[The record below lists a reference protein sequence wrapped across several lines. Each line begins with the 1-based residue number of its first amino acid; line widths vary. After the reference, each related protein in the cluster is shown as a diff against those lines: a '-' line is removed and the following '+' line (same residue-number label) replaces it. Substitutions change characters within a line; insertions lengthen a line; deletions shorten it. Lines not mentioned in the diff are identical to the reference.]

1 MSKRVYL
8 SIDISVIPEQED
20 TPVSLRI
27 QVSAATVKALH
38 TRLQQAYLKDDVRV
52 VRRTTVLIDLLV
64 HHVPMAV
71 LCERW
76 RLSVS
81 CLYDWQKAFLLRGL
95 DSLISRH
102 SGGRPEKLTPSQK
115 KRLVELIEAGPLVVG
130 CETACW
136 NSVLIRVLIWR
147 EFGVLYNRHYVC
159 TLLHNLGFSFQKA
172 RFVSD
177 HLDAAK
183 RLAWLQ
189 DKWPAIVGAAKR
201 CKGLI
206 LFEDEASFAQWGSLS
221 YTWAR
226 RGHQPE
232 VPTSGKRKGYKV
244 FGAIEYFSGRLF
256 YRGIEGRFNSESYQG
271 FLQMI
276 MAQTSEHLFLIH
288 DGARYHTSAATQA
301 FLAAH
306 SDRITEHPLPS
317 YSPDYNPIEYLW
329 KKTKQRATHNKYFN
343 EFTALT
349 VSVDKALAYFATHP
363 EEVRGLSLA
372 FMCRVRYLPLR
383 TISSPSG
390 LWRLSYI
397 PFPTTHPHCR
407 PSSMRHLSSHSRWNG
422 SPPAF
427 LRSPDAWKSFV
438 TAWMTTW

>member
-8 SIDISVIPEQED
+8 SIDISVLPEQED
-20 TPVSLRI
+20 TPVRLRI
-27 QVSAATVKALH
+27 QVSSATVKALH
-38 TRLQQAYLKDDVRV
+38 AKLQQAYLKDDMRL

-64 HHVPMAV
+64 HQVPIPV

-76 RLSVS
+76 SLSAS
-81 CLYDWQKAFLLRGL
+81 CLYDWQRAFLLHGL
-95 DSLISRH
+95 DSLVYRH
-102 SGGRPEKLTPSQK
+102 SGGRRPKLTPRQK

-136 NSVLIRVLIWR
+136 DAVLIRVLIWR
-147 EFGVLYNRHYVC
+147 EFGVLYNRQYVC

-177 HLDAAK
+177 HLDTAKRLVWLEQKWPRILRAAK
-183 RLAWLQ
+183 RRRGW
-189 DKWPAIVGAAKR
+189 
-201 CKGLI
+201 I

-226 RGHQPE
+226 RGQQPE

-256 YRGIEGRFNSESYQG
+256 SQGIEGRFNSESYQA

-276 MAQTSEHLFLIH
+276 LAQTTHHLFLIH
-288 DGARYHTSAATQA
+288 DGARYHTSASTQA
-301 FLAAH
+301 FLVVH
-306 SDRITEHPLPS
+306 SDRITAEPLPS

-329 KKTKQRATHNKYFN
+329 KKTKKQATHNKYFK

-349 VSVDKALAYFATHP
+349 VSVEKALAYFATHP
-363 EEVRGLSLA
+363 DTVLGLFGRYCEE
-372 FMCRVRYLPLR
+372 
-383 TISSPSG
+383 SG
-390 LWRLSYI
+390 LELQQ
-397 PFPTTHPHCR
+397 
-407 PSSMRHLSSHSRWNG
+407 
-422 SPPAF
+422 A
-427 LRSPDAWKSFV
+427 A
-438 TAWMTTW
+438 

>member
-1 MSKRVYL
+1 MSKRVYV
-8 SIDISVIPEQED
+8 SRDISDTTAQED

-38 TRLQQAYLKDDVRV
+38 TRLQQAYLKDDVRL
-52 VRRTTVLIDLLV
+52 VRRTTVVIDLLV

-76 RLSVS
+76 DLSS
-81 CLYDWQKAFLLRGL
+81 SGLYDWQRAFLLHGME
-95 DSLISRH
+95 SLHYRH
-102 SGGRPEKLTPSQK
+102 SGGRRPKLTPRQK
-115 KRLVELIEAGPLVVG
+115 KRLVELLEAGPQVVG

-136 NSVLIRVLIWR
+136 TSVLLRVLIWR
-147 EFGVLYNRHYVC
+147 EFGVLYNRQYVC

-189 DKWPAIVGAAKR
+189 DKWPAIVRAAKR
-201 CKGLI
+201 CKGVI

-226 RGHQPE
+226 RGRQPE

-244 FGAIEYFSGRLF
+244 FGAIDYFSGRLF
-256 YRGIEGRFNSESYQG
+256 FQGIEGRFNSESYQA

-276 MAQTSEHLFLIH
+276 LAHTTQHLFLIH

-306 SDRITEHPLPS
+306 RDRITAEPLPS
-317 YSPDYNPIEYLW
+317 YSPDYNPIEFLW
-329 KKTKQRATHNKYFN
+329 KKTKQRATHNQYFK
-343 EFTALT
+343 EFIALT

-363 EEVRGLSLA
+363 DTVLGLFGRYCEE
-372 FMCRVRYLPLR
+372 
-383 TISSPSG
+383 SG
-390 LWRLSYI
+390 LKLKQ
-397 PFPTTHPHCR
+397 
-407 PSSMRHLSSHSRWNG
+407 
-422 SPPAF
+422 A
-427 LRSPDAWKSFV
+427 A
-438 TAWMTTW
+438 

>member
-1 MSKRVYL
+1 MCM
-8 SIDISVIPEQED
+8 
-20 TPVSLRI
+20 RI
-27 QVSAATVKALH
+27 QLSRATVKDLH
-38 TRLQQAYLKDDVRV
+38 LRLQHAYQRDDVRL
-52 VRRTTVLIDLLV
+52 VRRTTVLLDLLV
-64 HHVPMAV
+64 HHVPVEV
-71 LCERW
+71 LSERW
-76 RLSVS
+76 GLSTS
-81 CLYDWQKAFLLRGL
+81 CLYQWRQAFMLRGM
-95 DSLISRH
+95 DSLVYQH
-102 SGGRPEKLTPSQK
+102 GGGRRPKLTPRQK

-130 CETACW
+130 FETACW
-136 NSVLIRVLIWR
+136 TTVLLRVLIWR
-147 EFGVLYNRHYVC
+147 EFGVLYNRQYVC

-177 HLDAAK
+177 HLDAAQ

-189 DKWPAIVGAAKR
+189 DKWPVLFRAAQR

-221 YTWAR
+221 YTWAK

-256 YRGIEGRFNSESYQG
+256 YQGIEGRFNSESYQG

-276 MAQTSEHLFLIH
+276 LDHTTQPLFLIH

-306 SDRITEHPLPS
+306 RDRITVEPLPS

-329 KKTKQRATHNKYFN
+329 KKTKKRATHNQYFK
-343 EFTALT
+343 EFAALT

-363 EEVRGLSLA
+363 DTVLGLFGLYCEESDLELKQA
-372 FMCRVRYLPLR
+372 
-383 TISSPSG
+383 
-390 LWRLSYI
+390 
-397 PFPTTHPHCR
+397 
-407 PSSMRHLSSHSRWNG
+407 
-422 SPPAF
+422 A
-427 LRSPDAWKSFV
+427 
-438 TAWMTTW
+438 